1 VRESS
6 CERVRLL
13 RLSTLQVDPRV
24 GEALEE
30 MNSAMG
36 SVNDSEAALTQAR
49 RRAKQVEAEQRKLCQ
64 VSAALHLRV
73 WPDVEPD
80 PRTRMTSSVVA

>member
-1 VRESS
+1 M
-6 CERVRLL
+6 
-13 RLSTLQVDPRV
+13 DPRV

-64 VSAALHLRV
+64 VSAALHPRV
-73 WPDVEPD
+73 
-80 PRTRMTSSVVA
+80 